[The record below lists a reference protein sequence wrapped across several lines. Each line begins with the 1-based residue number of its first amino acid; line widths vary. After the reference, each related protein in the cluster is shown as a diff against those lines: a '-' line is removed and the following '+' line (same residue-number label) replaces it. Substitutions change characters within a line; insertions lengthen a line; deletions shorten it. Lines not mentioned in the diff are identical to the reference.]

1 MIDDDDDD
9 EYDDDM
15 ITMMMAMN
23 YCFKNDIYIY
33 VYIQYDE
40 YKVLRD
46 IISTIEQEI
55 TTKVI

>member
-40 YKVLRD
+40 YKVLPD
-46 IISTIEQEI
+46 ISTTEQEI

>member
-1 MIDDDDDD
+1 MIMIDDDD

-23 YCFKNDIYIY
+23 YCFKNDIYVY

-40 YKVLRD
+40 YKVLPD
-46 IISTIEQEI
+46 ISTTEQEI

>member
-1 MIDDDDDD
+1 MIMIDDYD

-23 YCFKNDIYIY
+23 YCFKNDIYICI
-33 VYIQYDE
+33 YIQYDE
-40 YKVLRD
+40 YKVLPD
-46 IISTIEQEI
+46 ISTIEQEI